1 MWILP
6 KNLIT
11 SPFVQD
17 TAGLTWDLQELSK
30 ECEPSL
36 TVKSNFT
43 QSKTWYQ
50 RWKKDYLNQPLSGRI
65 LKPSHSQIFVEQ
77 WILSVGAFHA
87 NLFPLLDANEET
99 LTQDTYSLSSKE
111 ELSNVGL
118 PLFSWKML
126 EESLT
131 QSYKVTNGQTQRE
144 HRFCSM
150 SVENWKEL
158 VTSLN
163 GDCSQREKQG
173 CHILGIE
180 CLSWE
185 QEEILKILNLKSFPS
200 TYKTILK
207 SCLKHTPI
215 KKLIWNKESQ
225 VMIRQEIS
233 QVIQPSYY
241 KDLLDQLQA
250 LKQSNP
256 NLLPTQAEETEIN
269 NSMNHLEPWIEE
281 QIDEMNW
288 HTPTKSE
295 SVNINLAQA
304 QKRQAT
310 REKGIP
316 RHLQRQM
323 SVSHQVAIE
332 ENKKE
337 EMNWNTPMKGD
348 IKQVPHLSKEYIEKR
363 IKNQSQMGTISQV
376 FQDLYQVEDK
386 NWVTPTKSDLKDI
399 MVQTPMKAMKDGTE
413 RDGKITRQVHLQIWN
428 QIHNT
433 QEKTFTELRAM
444 NKENPKQNNQV
455 INPRWVEML
464 MGLPIGWTMR
474 DCATVFQVSL
484 MK

>member
-131 QSYKVTNGQTQRE
+131 QSYKVTNGPTQRE

-180 CLSWE
+180 CLSSE

-207 SCLKHTPI
+207 SCLNQAPI

-225 VMIRQEIS
+225 V
-233 QVIQPSYY
+233 IQPSYY
-241 KDLLDQLQA
+241 KDLLAQLQA

-256 NLLPTQAEETEIN
+256 DLLPTQAEETEIN
-269 NSMNHLEPWIEE
+269 NSTNHLEPWIEE

-288 HTPTKSE
+288 HTPTKME
-295 SVNINLAQA
+295 SVNINLTQA
-304 QKRQAT
+304 QKRHAT
-310 REKGIP
+310 REKGMP
-316 RHLQRQM
+316 HHLRKQM
-323 SVSHQVAIE
+323 SVSYQVAIE

-348 IKQVPHLSKEYIEKR
+348 IKQVPHLSKECIEKR

-376 FQDLYQVEDK
+376 FQDLYQVENK
-386 NWVTPTKSDLKDI
+386 NWNTPMKGDIKDI
-399 MVQTPMKAMKDGTE
+399 MVQTPMKAMKNGQE
-413 RDGKITRQVHLQIWN
+413 RENKLTLQVHLQTWN

-433 QEKTFTELRAM
+433 QEKTFTESREID
-444 NKENPKQNNQV
+444 KGNPKQNTQV